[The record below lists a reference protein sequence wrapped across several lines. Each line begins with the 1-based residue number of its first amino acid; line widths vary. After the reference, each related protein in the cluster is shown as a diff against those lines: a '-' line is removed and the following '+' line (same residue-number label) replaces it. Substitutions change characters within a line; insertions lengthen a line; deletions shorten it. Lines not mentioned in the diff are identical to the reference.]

1 MSFSE
6 NILNKDIIL
15 LKIFLNLLVII
26 LLKLISSLNKND
38 ELNSIRLNLYI
49 DQGER
54 AKIKEILF
62 IGDKK
67 IKDKR
72 LLEIIA
78 SEEHK
83 FWKIVSNKVYLNESL
98 INLDKR
104 LLENFYKNEGYYNVK
119 ILNSFAELN
128 EKGSFKLVFNVD
140 AGKKYYFNDLVL
152 SLPEDYKKDDFKK
165 IDKIFNK
172 LKNEKYSINKV
183 NNILK
188 EIDNIATQK
197 LYDFIDADVEE
208 TIVGENKINF
218 DFKIKDSD
226 KFYVERINIFGNY
239 NTIEEVLRNQL
250 IVDEGD
256 PLNEVL
262 YNKSINKIRS
272 LGFFKK
278 VNSEIVDGST
288 ENLKDN

>member
-1 MSFSE
+1 MNNTLKRLYDTKFFSNVNLSISNGLLKIDLVENPIIENIEITGIKNKKILEKIEKEIYLKNRMSFSE
-6 NILNKDIIL
+6 NILKKDIDLIKNIFKSSGYYFV
-15 LKIFLNLLVII
+15 KIE
-26 LLKLISSLNKND
+26 SSLYKN
-38 ELNSIRLNLYI
+38 EESNSIRLNLNI

-54 AKIKEILF
+54 AKIKEIFF

-83 FWKIVSNKVYLNESL
+83 FWKVVSNKVYLNESL

-172 LKNEKYSINKV
+172 LRDKKYSINKV
-183 NNILK
+183 NLILK
-188 EIDNIATQK
+188 EIDILLLK
-197 LYDFIDADVEE
+197 
-208 TIVGENKINF
+208 
-218 DFKIKDSD
+218 
-226 KFYVERINIFGNY
+226 NY
-239 NTIEEVLRNQL
+239 MIL
-250 IVDEGD
+250 
-256 PLNEVL
+256 
-262 YNKSINKIRS
+262 
-272 LGFFKK
+272 
-278 VNSEIVDGST
+278 
-288 ENLKDN
+288 